1 LFELLLDSETS
12 VAMVLHTADIYQ
24 KSEKGNESEE
34 KLLRILTPILKGSIC
49 KRARYLTGEAMEV
62 RGGNG
67 YIEDWVNPKL
77 VRYANLGYIWEGST
91 NIMALE
97 ILRSLKKDRTGEVFF
112 RSIYERIK
120 GCEDTHAVRV
130 SRTLKY
136 VVDKIYR
143 QTERLIEINRSEGE
157 YAAKQLMKRVT
168 NIYVSSL
175 LWERAE
181 EQINEE
187 SSYRNL
193 LLVVNYLYR
202 YLFSNGYDEI
212 TLNDQCLF
220 EYFDEIVNWET
231 VPSEP

>member
-1 LFELLLDSETS
+1 
-12 VAMVLHTADIYQ
+12 
-24 KSEKGNESEE
+24 
-34 KLLRILTPILKGSIC
+34 
-49 KRARYLTGEAMEV
+49 MEV

-77 VRYANLGYIWEGST
+77 VRDAHLGSIWEGTT
-91 NIMALE
+91 NIMALD

-157 YAAKQLMKRVT
+157 YAAKQLMNRLYH
-168 NIYVSSL
+168 IYASSL
-175 LWERAE
+175 LLERAE

-231 VPSEP
+231 VPSEPVEAMLIMLEEMRQ